1 MGGDE
6 LELIRR
12 SLNGDKDAWG
22 EIVKRYKVSV
32 FGVALGILG
41 NPADAEDAAQDAFI
55 RAYQGLHTF
64 HLDKRFSTWIFAITA
79 NLCKN
84 KLRRDRLFAPLKYV
98 ARATKSHHNPE
109 ARLIEDE
116 RAQMMREALDQLS
129 PKYRMPLVLRYY
141 GDLEYKD
148 IAEVMKLPEGTIK
161 TRIHRAKSELKK
173 LLEKKGV
180 TSYART

>member
-1 MGGDE
+1 MGEGE
-6 LELIRR
+6 LELIQR

-22 EIVKRYKVSV
+22 EIVKRYKVAV

-41 NPADAEDAAQDAFI
+41 QPADAEDAAQDAFI

-84 KLRRDRLFAPLKYV
+84 KLRRDRLFAPLKYIT
-98 ARATKSHHNPE
+98 RATKSYSNPE
-109 ARLIEDE
+109 AQLIQEE
-116 RAQMMREALDQLS
+116 RSQVVRDALDRLN

-141 GDLEYKD
+141 ADLEYKD
-148 IAEVMKLPEGTIK
+148 IAEMMKLPEGTVK

-173 LLEKKGV
+173 LLEQKGV
-180 TSYART
+180 VSHA

>member
-1 MGGDE
+1 MGEDE
-6 LELIRR
+6 LKLIRR
-12 SLNGDKDAWG
+12 SLDGDKNAWG
-22 EIVKRYKVSV
+22 EIVKRYKISV

-84 KLRRDRLFAPLKYV
+84 KLRRDRLLAPLKYIT
-98 ARATKSHHNPE
+98 RATQSHHNPE
-109 ARLIEDE
+109 AQL
-116 RAQMMREALDQLS
+116 AQDQRSQTMRDALDQLS

-141 GDLEYKD
+141 GDLEYKE
-148 IAEVMKLPEGTIK
+148 IAEMMKLPEGTVK
-161 TRIHRAKSELKK
+161 TRIHRAKSELKR
-173 LLEKKGV
+173 LLEQKGV
-180 TSYART
+180 VGHART